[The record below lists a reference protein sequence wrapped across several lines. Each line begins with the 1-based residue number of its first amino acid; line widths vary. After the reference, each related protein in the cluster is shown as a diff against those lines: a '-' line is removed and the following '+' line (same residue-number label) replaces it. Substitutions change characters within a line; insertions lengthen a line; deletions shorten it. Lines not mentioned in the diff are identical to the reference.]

1 MTDPTHDPQEEFA
14 ETQGQEYQNPH
25 YHDED
30 PDIVDDEDQVRH
42 TGAAPVEKKK
52 ANRPPP
58 KPWYH
63 ED

>member
-1 MTDPTHDPQEEFA
+1 MTDPVHDPQEEFV
-14 ETQGQEYQNPH
+14 ETQGNEYQNPH

-42 TGAAPVEKKK
+42 TGAAPQKKT
-52 ANRPPP
+52 ARRPPP
-58 KPWYH
+58 KQWYH